1 MVQAIINIKE
11 STNRILNILKAKY
24 GLKDK
29 SQAIDL
35 MAKQYGEEILE
46 PELRPEYI
54 KKAKKIMKE
63 KPIRVVNDNTH
74 VYWLAFTNRPH
85 WLHADKEQ
93 KKR

>member
-11 STNRILNILKAKY
+11 NTNRVLNILKAKY

-35 MAKQYGEEILE
+35 MAKEYEQEILE

-54 KKAKKIMKE
+54 EKAKEIMTE
-63 KPIRVVNDNTH
+63 KPVRVGTPKD
-74 VYWLAFTNRPH
+74 LRKMMG
-85 WLHADKEQ
+85 LK
-93 KKR
+93 